1 MKYANSLAQLVNT
14 KPREAKTFQQYLED
28 NPDALPLLLEQMC
41 LVMNNLDMNV
51 TSNNIALERVTEQL
65 NEMKLTRKTHT
76 LTKEDVCH
84 YLMQNFI
91 LLDSLRFD
99 GKIVLKTSGN
109 ELSEEDPEGLD
120 VLIGLELTL
129 KSEPQFVNSIIHR
142 NVLFTGI
149 KQAFQ
154 HKDYLSRIQEDKAK
168 QCVRVLILDFIN
180 QSTTR
185 PRKNIPLKY
194 LVVNSGIDKES
205 VIKYCDELGYEQTK
219 VNKVDHVKKR

>member
-14 KPREAKTFQQYLED
+14 KPRQAKTFQQYLDD

-41 LVMNNLDMNV
+41 LVMNSLDINV
-51 TSNNIALERVTEQL
+51 TSNNIALEKVTEQL
-65 NEMKLTRKTHT
+65 NEIKLSRKTHT

-84 YLMQNFI
+84 YLMQNFY
-91 LLDSLRFD
+91 LLEKLIFDS
-99 GKIVLKTSGN
+99 KINLKTSGN

-120 VLIGLELTL
+120 ILIGLELTL
-129 KSEPQFVNSIIHR
+129 KTEPQFVNSIIHR
-142 NVLFTGI
+142 NVLLTGI

-154 HKDYLSRIQEDKAK
+154 HNGYLSRIKEDREK
-168 QCVRVLILDFIN
+168 QIIKSLIVDFIA

-194 LVVNSGIDKES
+194 LVVNSSYSNEI
-205 VIKYCDELGYEQTK
+205 VLQYCNELGYEKTQ
-219 VNKVDHVKKR
+219 VNKVAHVKKR

>member
-14 KPREAKTFQQYLED
+14 KPRQAKTFQQYLDD
-28 NPDALPLLLEQMC
+28 NPEALPLLLEQMC

-51 TSNNIALERVTEQL
+51 TSNNIALEKVTEQL
-65 NEMKLTRKTHT
+65 NEMRLAKKTHT

-84 YLMQNFI
+84 YLMQNFN
-91 LLDSLRFD
+91 LLDRLIFD
-99 GKIVLKTSGN
+99 GKIILKTSGN

-120 VLIGLELTL
+120 TLIGLELTL
-129 KSEPQFVNSIIHR
+129 KTEPQFVNSIIHR
-142 NVLFTGI
+142 NVLLTGI

-154 HKDYLSRIQEDKAK
+154 HNGYLSRIKEDKEK
-168 QCVRVLILDFIN
+168 QTIKSLIVEFIA

-194 LVVNSGIDKES
+194 LVLNSGLTSET
-205 VIKYCDELGYEQTK
+205 VLQYCDELGYEKVQ
-219 VNKVDHVKKR
+219 VNKVAHVKKR